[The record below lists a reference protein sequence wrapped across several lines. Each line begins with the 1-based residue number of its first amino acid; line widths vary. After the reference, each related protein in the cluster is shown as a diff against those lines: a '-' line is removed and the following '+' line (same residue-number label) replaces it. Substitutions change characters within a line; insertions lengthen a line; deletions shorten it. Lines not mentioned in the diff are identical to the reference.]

1 MARSQHGLA
10 SELLRAL
17 TSGDEARVEELLTR
31 QGDGH
36 SPTGGRVTINVR
48 LDAATIGAAA
58 PPRLAG
64 PPSCLLGVTSGGSTA
79 LHVVASRGHAG
90 LARRVCELAPSLV
103 AARDGCLDTPLH
115 REVAACLLTAMRA
128 GGADADAA
136 LWARNRLGATA
147 LYEAVRNGHAE
158 TVELLATEAPELAAI
173 TTDDGVSPLYLA
185 AMTGSVEMARALL
198 RPSPDGTPSP
208 ASSVGAEGRTALHA
222 AAAKSKGMTTEPNSS
237 AYRRLYGLWFYCN
250 PVTIN
255 SKS

>member
-1 MARSQHGLA
+1 
-10 SELLRAL
+10 
-17 TSGDEARVEELLTR
+17 
-31 QGDGH
+31 
-36 SPTGGRVTINVR
+36 VTISVR
-48 LDAATIGAAA
+48 LDAATIGA
-58 PPRLAG
+58 AG

-103 AARDGCLDTPLH
+103 AARDGCLDTPLHRAAKAGH